1 MDKEAADARDRCAEI
16 QAALHLPEERCN
28 AKHRERQHIVEQHRR
43 RAPRISAVK
52 DQLEQ
57 TVGKRGEEAV
67 LPVPA
72 IEIDEQRQH
81 TDADASA
88 LRQFHQLDIAQ
99 RRRQCDHDRA
109 LAERV
114 HLGFFHK
121 NPSKNKKVPH
131 TTGFWCRAV
140 RSISIELS
148 YTKQLPTPALPGSGL
163 RDMQKRN
170 LSRLPSAPVFD
181 CLWPVGIIASGCG
194 AVKKNLRTAASC
206 FFPGNRYYSIVWLDS
221 FSGGLSA

>member
-140 RSISIELS
+140 RSISIEIS

-163 RDMQKRN
+163 RDKRKTQSQPVAQRPCVR
-170 LSRLPSAPVFD
+170 LSVA
-181 CLWPVGIIASGCG
+181 CG
-194 AVKKNLRTAASC
+194 
-206 FFPGNRYYSIVWLDS
+206 YYSVRMRSRQEKFKNCGLLL
-221 FSGGLSA
+221 FSGKPLL